1 MKNSKYKERAKK
13 LVEDI
18 MFVNHFSKEEE
29 RELLQAMCQLA
40 EEVETASY
48 IKFRESVD
56 SLFTREQIEEAIT
69 ICTDK
74 DYEAWILTKTFR
86 EVLYD
91 GVVNGDKFYPQKQVE
106 ELLQK
111 QRELC
116 AEKIEEAFITVKGDV
131 NPLLL
136 TCVCLN
142 AKLKID

>member
-40 EEVETASY
+40 EEVEKQYKNPMTFDANTHQVT
-48 IKFRESVD
+48 INPLFRSDSVYY
-56 SLFTREQIEEAIT
+56 SRKEM
-69 ICTDK
+69 
-74 DYEAWILTKTFR
+74 
-86 EVLYD
+86 
-91 GVVNGDKFYPQKQVE
+91 E

-116 AEKIEEAFITVKGDV
+116 ATEDNRINASTIR
-131 NPLLL
+131 
-136 TCVCLN
+136 N